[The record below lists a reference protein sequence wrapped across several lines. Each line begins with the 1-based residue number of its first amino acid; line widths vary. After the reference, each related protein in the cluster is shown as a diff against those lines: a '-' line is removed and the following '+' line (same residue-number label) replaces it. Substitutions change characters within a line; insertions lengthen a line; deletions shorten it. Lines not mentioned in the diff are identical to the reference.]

1 MKKSASQKI
10 KLGVFV
16 ILGSILLITALYFIG
31 NRQNLFG
38 SNLRLN
44 AEFNNVNGL
53 QLGNNVRYSG
63 INAGTVSGI
72 EMVDDSEIIVEMLI
86 QDKIGNRIKKNAVAT
101 IGSDGLVG
109 SMIVNII
116 PREGSFPYVISG
128 DTIDSYSK
136 IGADDMLTTL
146 NVTNENAAL
155 LTSDLLKIT
164 TQVLEGKGTIGML
177 INDSIMAQDLK
188 QTVFQLKQA
197 STKASMAISGLKDI
211 VSSINYKESVAAV
224 LLSDTLTANKMKVI
238 VDNLEKSSVNIGS
251 LTGNLNAY
259 LEELKEGDG
268 ALNYLT
274 KDQNFVKDLDSTLT
288 LSLIHISEPTRQ
300 YCQSRMPSSA

>member
-1 MKKSASQKI
+1 
-10 KLGVFV
+10 
-16 ILGSILLITALYFIG
+16 
-31 NRQNLFG
+31 
-38 SNLRLN
+38 
-44 AEFNNVNGL
+44 
-53 QLGNNVRYSG
+53 
-63 INAGTVSGI
+63 
-72 EMVDDSEIIVEMLI
+72 
-86 QDKIGNRIKKNAVAT
+86 
-101 IGSDGLVG
+101 
-109 SMIVNII
+109 MIVNII
-116 PREGSFPYVISG
+116 PREGSFSNVISG
-128 DTIDSYSK
+128 DTIESYSK

-288 LSLIHISEPTRQ
+288 NIKQATFRLNQNMEALKSNFFF
-300 YCQSRMPSSA
+300 SSARTIHTVITK